1 MAIASSE
8 KISSQVRRDII
19 RMVTDVQSGHPGGSL
34 GCADFMTLLYFE
46 IMDIKPENWQMDG
59 KGEDI
64 FFLSNGHISPCLYSV
79 LAHKGY
85 FDIKELSTFRRLGSR
100 LQGHPTPDKGLPGV
114 RIATGSL
121 GQGLSVGIG
130 TALAKKLNGDQKL
143 VFTLHGDGELQEGQ
157 IWEAAMYAAANK
169 VDNLIATI
177 DYNHKQI
184 DGDIDDVLPMG
195 DLKQKWQAFG
205 WEVLEMNG
213 HDFATMRSVLKSA
226 KDKTGKGKPVVI
238 VMTTIMGKG
247 VDFMEGT
254 HKWHGSPP
262 SKEQAEKALSAIV
275 ETTGDY

>member
-34 GCADFMTLLYFE
+34 GCADFMTLLHFE
-46 IMDIKPENWQMDG
+46 IMEIKPEDWQMDG

-79 LAHKGY
+79 LAHRGY
-85 FDIKELSTFRRLGSR
+85 FNKTELGTFRKLGSR

-121 GQGLSVGIG
+121 GQGLSVAIG
-130 TALAKKLNGDQKL
+130 CALAKKLNGDSKL
-143 VFTLHGDGELQEGQ
+143 VYTLHGDGELQEGQ
-157 IWEAAMYAAANK
+157 IWEAAMYAAANN

-205 WEVLEMNG
+205 WDVLEMNG
-213 HDFATMRSVLKSA
+213 HDFDNMRSILKSA
-226 KDKTGKGKPVVI
+226 KEKTGKGKPVII
-238 VMTTIMGKG
+238 VMNTIMGKG

-262 SKEQAEKALSAIV
+262 SKEQAEKALAAID

>member
-34 GCADFMTLLYFE
+34 GCADFMTLLFFE

-64 FFLSNGHISPCLYSV
+64 FILSNGHISPCLYSV

-85 FDIKELSTFRRLGSR
+85 FDKKELSTFRRLGSR

-169 VDNLIATI
+169 VDKLIATI

-213 HDFATMRSVLKSA
+213 HDFISMRSTLKSA
-226 KDKTGKGKPVVI
+226 KEKTGKGKPVVI
-238 VMTTIMGKG
+238 IMNTIMGKG
-247 VDFMEGT
+247 VDFMEDT

-262 SKEQAEKALSAIV
+262 SKEQAEKALAAIE